1 MAKPANRMFTQ
12 HSRDALLADPRSNS
26 TSQPGTSD
34 ALQNASV
41 RCSVCGVPMP
51 EPPNPDGDGICLF
64 DTCKACIEAQRQKD
78 AASTDGSRR
87 QQSAKEKTRFSC
99 RCVTRTNRTK
109 GRTRWRPANRA
120 LNRVFPSDR

>member
-41 RCSVCGVPMP
+41 RCSGCGVPMP
-51 EPPNPDGDGICLF
+51 EPPTPDGDGICLF

-78 AASTDGSRR
+78 AASTDGLTSATVSKGEDSFLVPVGDEDQPNER
-87 QQSAKEKTRFSC
+87 QDAMATGE
-99 RCVTRTNRTK
+99 
-109 GRTRWRPANRA
+109 PRA
-120 LNRVFPSDR
+120 QPCLSV